1 MFSFRRKKY
10 HSYSDEQL
18 VDAYKIECDKFY
30 ISLLY
35 ERYSHLVMGT
45 ALNYLKNRT
54 EAEDITMNVFE
65 SLFEKLKVHD
75 VANFKSWLYMVT
87 RNECLMF
94 LRKVK
99 RSVPVELESV
109 EETTENTID
118 FEQLEFALSLLE
130 EKITVLKPEQKMCIE
145 LFYLNQQSYQEI
157 SDTLSI
163 SIKQVKSAIQNGK
176 RNLKI
181 LLEKENEFNQ

>member
-18 VDAYKIECDKFY
+18 VNAYKMEWDKFY

-75 VANFKSWLYMVT
+75 VVNFKSWLYMVT

-99 RSVPVELESV
+99 RAVPIELESIS
-109 EETTENTID
+109 EETESDLEHKEIQLDLLASQIETLKS
-118 FEQLEFALSLLE
+118 EQR
-130 EKITVLKPEQKMCIE
+130 KCIE
-145 LFYLNQQSYQEI
+145 LFYLEQQSYQEI
-157 SDTLSI
+157 SDALSI